1 MKLIGNVLYIEDE
14 NTCSVKFDFGS
25 TDKVKASEIDTPG
38 GIKKCSSTLSGFWK
52 GIVKTQGTFFAE
64 VNSLDNS
71 IQPALRCRGTNNYHK
86 WNNTHSYAENDTF
99 YSAIVLENLKKSQGN
114 FKVRCTKRNGKSKKS

>member
-14 NTCSVKFDFGS
+14 TTCSVKFDFGNTS
-25 TDKVKASEIDTPG
+25 KANVSDIDTPG
-38 GIKKCSSTLSGFWK
+38 GITKCSSTLSGFWK
-52 GIVKTQGTFFAE
+52 GIVKTQGTFFVE

-71 IQPALRCRGTNNYHK
+71 IQPALRCRGTNNCDK
-86 WNNTHSYAENDTF
+86 WNNTHSYAENNTF
-99 YSAIVLENLKKSQGN
+99 YSAIVLENLQKRKGN